1 MSTLI
6 EITSQDDLSS
16 HVAAVP
22 SSALVVL
29 YFYTPWTAFS
39 TDMTANL
46 TSLTSQYPATT
57 PPSISFLAINAK
69 SLLDTAKDYG
79 VRAAPCVVCLRGGQV
94 LETIKG
100 SDATKIRDALDK
112 HGAVTAPVVDSP
124 PVATEEEK
132 DALTARLTELVRAA
146 PVMLFMKGTPKSPRC
161 RFSRRLVG
169 ILEEHGIE
177 YGSFDVMS
185 DEDVRQGIKEFGDWP
200 TFPQLWVDGELVG
213 GLDVVSAPESDYR
226 AEVSH
231 LVQC

>member
-1 MSTLI
+1 
-6 EITSQDDLSS
+6 
-16 HVAAVP
+16 
-22 SSALVVL
+22 
-29 YFYTPWTAFS
+29 
-39 TDMTANL
+39 
-46 TSLTSQYPATT
+46 
-57 PPSISFLAINAK
+57 
-69 SLLDTAKDYG
+69 
-79 VRAAPCVVCLRGGQV
+79 
-94 LETIKG
+94 
-100 SDATKIRDALDK
+100 
-112 HGAVTAPVVDSP
+112 
-124 PVATEEEK
+124 
-132 DALTARLTELVRAA
+132 
-146 PVMLFMKGTPKSPRC
+146 MLFMKGTPKSPRC